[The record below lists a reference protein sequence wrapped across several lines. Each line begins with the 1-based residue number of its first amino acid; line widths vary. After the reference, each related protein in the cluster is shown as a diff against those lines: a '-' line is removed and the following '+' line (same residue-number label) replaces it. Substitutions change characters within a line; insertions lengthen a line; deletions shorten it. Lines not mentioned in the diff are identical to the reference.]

1 MSAHSRAPT
10 LADYR
15 GITLLDLL
23 VGLMLLGVGAVG
35 IFAGFKSALAGWT
48 TGQQFVGEQHNARV
62 TLDWMT
68 RRLRMAGNAYS
79 GARFQVADAGEILF
93 YGNTDGDPAVECFH
107 IYLDGG
113 VVEVKTT
120 EATCTG
126 FDGEPLTANA
136 EARTFSVTRLT
147 LRYFDGEAGSGNA
160 LTALP
165 LNSLDRAKIRR
176 IEVELRV
183 AGVRSDCD
191 QPPQPGQPTP
201 PPCSSMTTQ
210 VIIRN

>member
-1 MSAHSRAPT
+1 MSAHSRTPT
-10 LADYR
+10 LADHR

-79 GARFQVADAGEILF
+79 LARFQVADAGEILF
-93 YGNTDGDPAVECFH
+93 YGNIDGDPAVECFH

-120 EATCTG
+120 ESTCTG
-126 FDGEPLTANA
+126 FDGQPLTANV
-136 EARTFSVTRLT
+136 EARTFLVTGLT
-147 LRYFDGEAGSGNA
+147 MRYFDREAGSGNA

-165 LNSLDRAKIRR
+165 LVSLDRAKIGRVE
-176 IEVELRV
+176 IEVSV
-183 AGVRSDCD
+183 AGVQSDC
-191 QPPQPGQPTP
+191 GQPTRS
-201 PPCSSMTTQ
+201 PCPSMTTQ